1 MAKKLTAKKSTL
13 GCTVDFDKPGRQVG
27 FVRLMWSDNK
37 HAGGVIPVPIAVI
50 ANGDGPTVL
59 ITGGTHGNEYE
70 GQIIVQRLIRELD
83 PASVNGRLILMPAH
97 NYLAVMDDKR
107 CAEADDVNLNRI
119 FPGDPNGG
127 PTEQIAY
134 FVETVVLPL
143 CDYGMDL
150 HTGGNSAEMP
160 PCGYLRVGG
169 TAALMKKKI
178 AMAEAFAAPLTVVV
192 STTSSTRSVS
202 AACDRQD
209 VASLATELGGGNT
222 VSREAMAIGTQG
234 VNRVLR
240 QIGIL
245 AADPADQDA
254 PKTRYI
260 EYGDSSYFT
269 TAPTEGLFEPYCG
282 LGDTVDKGQKAGCV
296 HSIEAPEL
304 VPTEVTFNHEGLIV
318 MEHIHAPVK
327 RGDYLFCV
335 ATDVDP
341 SRLTA

>member
-1 MAKKLTAKKSTL
+1 MAKKQDATKSGL
-13 GCTVDFDKPGRQVG
+13 GCTVDFDAIGRQVG
-27 FVRLMWSDNK
+27 FIRLMWSDNK

-50 ANGDGPTVL
+50 ANGTGPTIL
-59 ITGGTHGNEYE
+59 LTGGTHGNEYE

-83 PASVNGRLILMPAH
+83 PASVNGRLILMPAL
-97 NYLAVMDDKR
+97 NYLSVLDDKR
-107 CAEADDVNLNRI
+107 CAEADDINMNRI

-150 HTGGNSAEMP
+150 HTGGYANDMP
-160 PCGYLRVGG
+160 PCGYLRIGG
-169 TAALMKKKI
+169 GDALMKKKI
-178 AMAEAFAAPLTVVV
+178 AMAEAFASSFTIVV
-192 STTSSTRSVS
+192 SKTSSTRSVS
-202 AACDRQD
+202 AACDRQG

-222 VSREAMAIGTQG
+222 VSRDALRLGTDG

-240 QIGIL
+240 HIGIL
-245 AADPADQDA
+245 ESDSADKDVPT
-254 PKTRYI
+254 TRYV
-260 EYGDSSYFT
+260 EYGDSTYFT
-269 TAPTEGLFEPYCG
+269 LAPTEGLFEPYCN
-282 LGDTVDKGQKAGCV
+282 LGDTVQKGQKAGCV
-296 HSIEAPEL
+296 HSFEVPEQT
-304 VPTEVTFNHEGLIV
+304 PTEVVFSHEGLIT

-341 SRLTA
+341 GRLIT

>member
-1 MAKKLTAKKSTL
+1 MAKKQTAKKSAL
-13 GCTVDFDKPGRQVG
+13 GCTVDFDQPGRQVG
-27 FVRLMWSDNK
+27 FIRLMWSDNK

-50 ANGDGPTVL
+50 ANGKGPTIL

-83 PASVNGRLILMPAH
+83 PASVSGRLILMPAH

-134 FVETVVLPL
+134 FVETVILPL

-150 HTGGNSAEMP
+150 HTGGNANDMP
-160 PCGYLRVGG
+160 PCGYLRIGG
-169 TAALMKKKI
+169 SAALMKKKV

-192 STTSSTRSVS
+192 SKTSSTRSVS
-202 AACDRQD
+202 AACDRQG

-222 VSREAMAIGTQG
+222 VSREAMAIGTEG

-245 AADPADQDA
+245 AADPADKDA

-260 EYGDSSYFT
+260 EYGDSSCFT
-269 TAPTEGLFEPYCG
+269 IAPSEGLFEPYCT
-282 LGDTVDKGQKAGCV
+282 LGDTVKKGQKAGCV
-296 HSIEAPEL
+296 HSLEAPEL
-304 VPTEVTFNHEGLIV
+304 VPTEVTFSHEGLIV

-335 ATDVDP
+335 ATDTEA
-341 SRLTA
+341 SALAG